1 MTFISLLIENMLW
14 LFVST
19 DIKCYIFPHLFS
31 QDVPFQEDMDK
42 IDEYEKAVISWNTSI
57 FVSLIFNKLGKIVAL
72 RVISTSS
79 KNAQS

>member
-1 MTFISLLIENMLW
+1 
-14 LFVST
+14 
-19 DIKCYIFPHLFS
+19 LFS